1 MGYFS
6 RVELPRTRFV
16 RLAEDS
22 CLCSGNCYQPKHN
35 RCGCSSKY
43 LSTFRG
49 ESCPLAETQSSK
61 LEGKYCELCS
71 CVVSDCLKPRFR
83 GTLCFFH
90 QNVYKGLPENVKLL
104 RSLSDHPLR
113 LWPCD
118 LTHFVKVWP
127 SLCCDF
133 PLAFVV
139 AWAKLPT
146 DRDLILAQAQRFKG
160 NPTTALDLYCGL
172 RHALVSSAT
181 ACPQVHAQETLL
193 LGRSG
198 GLRTV
203 GLAPLCRCLG
213 VAEATDLVEAPAE
226 TRRRVRKKL
235 KVSEHVRLGKVEH
248 VHKLHGN
255 LDILRRLRSSCG
267 GFRLEPVSDG
277 KSFRAALEE
286 IHRYVDDAAGAGVKG
301 LGSYTRGYIIRC
313 IFLAHLAQTQSFIDW
328 GSVSMDQLKA
338 MGPDQSDV
346 LDEFPS
352 EWSALQLSYFCFGR
366 PDWGVFVAMWGC
378 LAREVVLH
386 GGIDATQISALMQQ
400 EGFRRSTEAHLEEW
414 GFCNH
419 WSRALREAQGGGDD
433 EPEVIVGV
441 VFVE

>member
-1 MGYFS
+1 MGE
-6 RVELPRTRFV
+6 R
-16 RLAEDS
+16 
-22 CLCSGNCYQPKHN
+22 
-35 RCGCSSKY
+35 
-43 LSTFRG
+43 
-49 ESCPLAETQSSK
+49 SCPLAETQSSQ
-61 LEGKYCELCS
+61 LEGKYCELCT
-71 CVVSDCLKPRFR
+71 CVVPDCLKPRHH
-83 GTLCFFH
+83 GTLCFIH
-90 QNVYKGLPENVKLL
+90 KKVYKGLPENVKLL

-127 SLCCDF
+127 LLCCDF
-133 PLAFVV
+133 PLAFVA

-146 DRDLILAQAQRFKG
+146 DRDLILAQTQRSKG

-172 RHALVSSAT
+172 RHALRSSDT

-203 GLAPLCRCLG
+203 GLAALCRCLG
-213 VAEATDLVEAPAE
+213 VAEATDLVEAPAKK
-226 TRRRVRKKL
+226 RRRVRKKQKDCEYVL
-235 KVSEHVRLGKVEH
+235 LGKVQR

-255 LDILRRLRSSCG
+255 LDMLRRLSSSCG

-277 KSFRAALEE
+277 KSFQAALEV
-286 IHRYVDDAAGAGVKG
+286 IHRYVDDAAGALAKG

-313 IFLAHLAQTQSFIDW
+313 IFLAHLAQTQGFIDW
-328 GSVSMDQLKA
+328 ASVSMDQLKA

-346 LDEFPS
+346 LDSFPQS
-352 EWSALQLSYFCFGR
+352 WSALQLSYFCFGR

-378 LAREVVLH
+378 LAREVVLL
-386 GGIDATQISALMQQ
+386 GNSDANQISALMQQ
-400 EGFRRSTEAHLEEW
+400 DGFRRSTVAHLQEW

-419 WSRALREAQGGGDD
+419 WSRAIREAQSGGDD
-433 EPEVIVGV
+433 ETEVIVGEV
-441 VFVE
+441 LVE